1 MVRCVATSG
10 CGCVAVVSLDRGEQG
25 GLNGAGYMVWLWILW
40 LCEGVIR
47 QAEGYDTRA
56 DIWSLGITL
65 YEVRGCS
72 NSGSGWVAV
81 VSLDRGR
88 QGGSNGTSYIAYT
101 WILRWIGG

>member
-1 MVRCVATSG
+1 
-10 CGCVAVVSLDRGEQG
+10 
-25 GLNGAGYMVWLWILW
+25 MVWLCVLW

-72 NSGSGWVAV
+72 NSGSGWVVV
-81 VSLDRGR
+81 VSLDRGD
-88 QGGSNGTSYIAYT
+88 QGGSNGTSYMV
-101 WILRWIGG
+101 WLRILGWIGG